1 MGFANEYSNNIGQD
15 TFNTLLNNVFIGFSK
30 NKIKLCTYI
39 KKNTNYHDEF
49 VCEYQWII
57 NKYIF
62 FFLKKIEC
70 QYSWLN
76 IKYTLTYV
84 LRVLIS
90 WIHVLIKLFTL
101 IVAFLQFTYE

>member
-49 VCEYQWII
+49 VCEYQ
-57 NKYIF
+57 
-62 FFLKKIEC
+62 
-70 QYSWLN
+70 
-76 IKYTLTYV
+76 
-84 LRVLIS
+84 
-90 WIHVLIKLFTL
+90 
-101 IVAFLQFTYE
+101 